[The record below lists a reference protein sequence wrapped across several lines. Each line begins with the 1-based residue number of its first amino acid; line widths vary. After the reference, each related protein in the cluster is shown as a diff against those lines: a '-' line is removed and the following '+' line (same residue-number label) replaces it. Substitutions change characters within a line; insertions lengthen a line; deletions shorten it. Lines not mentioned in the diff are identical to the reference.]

1 MAGTTLLITL
11 ASLSSGSGRVVAAA
25 ASNLRSS
32 RRNDAELE
40 THITHRSLEE
50 GGKTFS
56 CPPDHNG
63 YYPTTDCKSYYWCSN
78 GTPPSSI
85 LYSCTDGLLF
95 DVGTGRCDWEQ
106 NVNCVSKD
114 NAADGGSETVLSLE
128 EQQWASTE
136 VDFAAIS
143 SGTSSLRL
151 TDAPTKAPVTQAP
164 VTSQPTKAPV
174 VYDPDNV
181 VIEMGGVTVV
191 GQYGEPM
198 YFPDFPSHSCKGEK
212 EGDEALKPVWM
223 TANHMFRSKERCCQE
238 LFDWIDRDACL
249 GEGFVELNLY
259 GEAPKVVTS
268 SSEPEEAP
276 GKGEVQDAGT
286 SESLVDVDTS
296 ESLETT
302 DTQDT
307 VASTPPPSKNTTDTQ
322 TTAQPTSQPT
332 EATTTTRPTSS
343 PTTNAP
349 TPMPSRRTFIMSAV
363 TVVAPPPPP
372 PTPPP
377 SRESSIMSLTSTS
390 DQQQEATVAS
400 FSTINV
406 RPAHTTESVAAPQP
420 PPPSSSLVEII
431 QPTPRPTSPPT
442 NYPTSLPTNIPT
454 KTPTAKPTP
463 TPPPTTSAPTISA
476 VPTREGGIAVQA
488 MADATV
494 SQQDANKNY
503 GSHPMLL
510 VDGGMSGPMSKYDS
524 LLKFDLS
531 FLESGVNFEKIFLRI
546 FVKDAGGSYCGRFE
560 TTQNPYWQEDSVTWM
575 NAPTTSTG
583 VNIGEAW
590 NTISGEWFELEV
602 TGALKWVML
611 HDKQKLLSVRI
622 SSTVARRCIFA
633 SSNDDEGHIPHLF
646 ARFSK
651 EDAGSTAGSAVASTS
666 TATAATTGSPPT
678 PPPSPP
684 PAGARR
690 QHGEALL
697 LFPTDDATITKEDSS
712 GEGAGLTLAVKDDGS
727 LTQDALIKFD
737 IRDFWKTLP
746 RSGTLM
752 LHLPQSCLSAG
763 AFVTTSRHGDSWSE
777 DTVTW
782 ATAPMFQLGGNGLG
796 TQIGVFDDQLVGG
809 KYVGFDVNAALS
821 WDTVTYQESV
831 TFRISSVNGH
841 GCEFTSSE
849 GEYPPKLV
857 VQF

>member
-1 MAGTTLLITL
+1 MGSLLRRKRRRNESKTMAGTTLLITM
-11 ASLSSGSGRVVAAA
+11 ASLSSGSGRVVVAAA

-32 RRNDAELE
+32 RRNDTALE
-40 THITHRSLEE
+40 THITDRSLEE
-50 GGKTFS
+50 EGSTTFS

-63 YYPTTDCKSYYWCSN
+63 YHPTTDCKSYYWCSN

-85 LYSCTDGLLF
+85 LYSCADGLLF

-114 NAADGGSETVLSLE
+114 DAADGGSEAVLSLE

-268 SSEPEEAP
+268 SSEPEEAR
-276 GKGEVQDAGT
+276 T
-286 SESLVDVDTS
+286 SEAIL
-296 ESLETT
+296 
-302 DTQDT
+302 DT
-307 VASTPPPSKNTTDTQ
+307 VASTPPPSKNTTDMQ
-322 TTAQPTSQPT
+322 TTAQPTSKPT
-332 EATTTTRPTSS
+332 EATTRPTSS

-363 TVVAPPPPP
+363 TVVAPPPTP

-377 SRESSIMSLTSTS
+377 SRESSIMSLPSTP

-406 RPAHTTESVAAPQP
+406 RPIPTTESVAAPP
-420 PPPSSSLVEII
+420 PPPPSSLVEII

-442 NYPTSLPTNIPT
+442 NYPTPQPTSP
-454 KTPTAKPTP
+454 PSPQPSSPPTP
-463 TPPPTTSAPTISA
+463 TPPPTTTSPTISA

-510 VDGGMSGPMSKYDS
+510 VDGGMSGPMSNYDS

-560 TTQNPYWQEDSVTWM
+560 TTQNPYWQEESVTWM

-590 NTISGEWFELEV
+590 NTVSGEWFELEV

-651 EDAGSTAGSAVASTS
+651 EDAGSTAGSAVSTS
-666 TATAATTGSPPT
+666 TATATGPPPT
-678 PPPSPP
+678 PPPTPP

-697 LFPTDDATITKEDSS
+697 LFPTDDATITKEGSS

-737 IRDFWKTLP
+737 ISEFWKTLP

-752 LHLPQSCLSAG
+752 LYLPQSCLSAG
-763 AFVTTSRHGDSWSE
+763 VFVTTSRHGDSWSE
-777 DTVTW
+777 GTVTW
-782 ATAPMFQLGGNGLG
+782 ATAPTFQLGGNGLG

>member
-1 MAGTTLLITL
+1 
-11 ASLSSGSGRVVAAA
+11 
-25 ASNLRSS
+25 
-32 RRNDAELE
+32 
-40 THITHRSLEE
+40 
-50 GGKTFS
+50 
-56 CPPDHNG
+56 
-63 YYPTTDCKSYYWCSN
+63 
-78 GTPPSSI
+78 
-85 LYSCTDGLLF
+85 
-95 DVGTGRCDWEQ
+95 
-106 NVNCVSKD
+106 
-114 NAADGGSETVLSLE
+114 
-128 EQQWASTE
+128 
-136 VDFAAIS
+136 
-143 SGTSSLRL
+143 
-151 TDAPTKAPVTQAP
+151 
-164 VTSQPTKAPV
+164 
-174 VYDPDNV
+174 
-181 VIEMGGVTVV
+181 
-191 GQYGEPM
+191 
-198 YFPDFPSHSCKGEK
+198 
-212 EGDEALKPVWM
+212 
-223 TANHMFRSKERCCQE
+223 
-238 LFDWIDRDACL
+238 
-249 GEGFVELNLY
+249 
-259 GEAPKVVTS
+259 
-268 SSEPEEAP
+268 
-276 GKGEVQDAGT
+276 
-286 SESLVDVDTS
+286 
-296 ESLETT
+296 
-302 DTQDT
+302 
-307 VASTPPPSKNTTDTQ
+307 
-322 TTAQPTSQPT
+322 
-332 EATTTTRPTSS
+332 
-343 PTTNAP
+343 
-349 TPMPSRRTFIMSAV
+349 
-363 TVVAPPPPP
+363 
-372 PTPPP
+372 
-377 SRESSIMSLTSTS
+377 
-390 DQQQEATVAS
+390 
-400 FSTINV
+400 
-406 RPAHTTESVAAPQP
+406 
-420 PPPSSSLVEII
+420 
-431 QPTPRPTSPPT
+431 
-442 NYPTSLPTNIPT
+442 
-454 KTPTAKPTP
+454 
-463 TPPPTTSAPTISA
+463 
-476 VPTREGGIAVQA
+476 

-678 PPPSPP
+678 PPLAPPPSPP